1 MTFNKVVVDDSV
13 KNNGEPTVKIYS
25 RTIRSYKI
33 RKIMLSRIKGDINIR
48 VVKWTFRYPGYCIH
62 I

>member
-25 RTIRSYKI
+25 RTIRN
-33 RKIMLSRIKGDINIR
+33 IMLSRIKGDINIR
-48 VVKWTFRYPGYCIH
+48 VVKWKFRYPVYCIH